1 MFAIPALTL
10 TEVGILDRDGKGHEV
25 EETETLNSRTKLT
38 EVEKAGETL
47 DRSKKIVEMD
57 KPRQKV
63 EKEEKEGMLV
73 AGLHLQQEH
82 RDKFSAH
89 GQESEE
95 DKGGN
100 EELEVENIKNA
111 KHELAE
117 QGRGDRTVDSNLT
130 PPLSTTQQG
139 EQTKFPATKP
149 ATANHSLVSTEA
161 PGRGTSFRPIEELTT
176 KVPKSPTHRFRIQN
190 ELEGQASPN
199 EPHGTEEAN
208 QLKPAG
214 LIPEVQ
220 VATPETTLELTTK
233 YSKTREPIQRQKS
246 SKNTMKNVTESA
258 GKSQTSMKN
267 NMELTATRNKPSP
280 TRPLV
285 TKPSVEMQLAAVV
298 SASVKQVKGNKKN
311 GKKNADKLKEKKRK
325 KDNRTQQLAKTEE
338 VAAPTHFPYFLD
350 DYCPPECACYGR

>member
-38 EVEKAGETL
+38 EVEKAL

-63 EKEEKEGMLV
+63 EEEEKEGMLV

-111 KHELAE
+111 KHELAK

-130 PPLSTTQQG
+130 PPLSTTQQA

-149 ATANHSLVSTEA
+149 ATANHILVSTEA
-161 PGRGTSFRPIEELTT
+161 PGRGTSFPPIEELTT

-199 EPHGTEEAN
+199 EPHATEEAN

-214 LIPEVQ
+214 LEEVQ
-220 VATPETTLELTTK
+220 VATPETTFELTTK

-267 NMELTATRNKPSP
+267 NMELG
-280 TRPLV
+280 RPLV

-298 SASVKQVKGNKKN
+298 SASVKQVKGNKTN
-311 GKKNADKLKEKKRK
+311 GKKDADKLKEKKRK
-325 KDNRTQQLAKTEE
+325 KDNRTQKLANTEE
-338 VAAPTHFPYFLD
+338 VAAPTQFPYFLD

>member
-1 MFAIPALTL
+1 MFPIPALTL

-25 EETETLNSRTKLT
+25 DEIQTLNSRTKLT
-38 EVEKAGETL
+38 EVEKAEETL
-47 DRSKKIVEMD
+47 ERSKKIVEMD

-63 EKEEKEGMLV
+63 EEEEKEGMLV
-73 AGLHLQQEH
+73 AGLHL
-82 RDKFSAH
+82 
-89 GQESEE
+89 QESEE

-117 QGRGDRTVDSNLT
+117 QERGDRTVDSNLT

-139 EQTKFPATKP
+139 AQTKFPVTKP
-149 ATANHSLVSTEA
+149 ATANHILVSTEA
-161 PGRGTSFRPIEELTT
+161 PGRGTSFPPIEEVTP
-176 KVPKSPTHRFRIQN
+176 KVLQSPTHRFRIQN

-199 EPHGTEEAN
+199 EPHATEEAN

-267 NMELTATRNKPSP
+267 NMELTATQNKPSP
-280 TRPLV
+280 ARPLV

-298 SASVKQVKGNKKN
+298 AASVKQVKGNKTN

-325 KDNRTQQLAKTEE
+325 KDNRTQKLTKMEE